1 MGALG
6 DLHHVGITVRDL
18 DASLAWYSDVLGVE
32 PEVVAEGSGEELGR
46 AVGVP
51 DARLRFA
58 MLRLGGAVV
67 ELLCYDN
74 DREET
79 FTRSN
84 ADVGSAHVCIDV
96 PDLQAGLRRP
106 AGQGGPS
113 SSPRRCTSPTARWP
127 AARSRTSATP
137 TASPWRSSR
146 PPAGAHA

>member
-18 DASLAWYSDVLGVE
+18 DASLTWYADVLGVT

-51 DARLRFA
+51 AARLRFA

-74 DREET
+74 DREDT
-79 FTRSN
+79 FSRTN

-96 PDLQAGLRRP
+96 PDLQQAYDDLSAKGVRFFSPPFRITD
-106 AGQGGPS
+106 GPLEGCGFAYFS
-113 SSPRRCTSPTARWP
+113 DPDGVTLELFETAR
-127 AARSRTSATP
+127 
-137 TASPWRSSR
+137 
-146 PPAGAHA
+146 AHS

>member
-18 DASLAWYSDVLGVE
+18 DASLAWYADVLGVE

-51 DARLRFA
+51 DAKLRFA

-74 DREET
+74 DRDDT

-96 PDLQAGLRRP
+96 PDLQQAYDALRAKGVDFLSPPFRITS
-106 AGQGGPS
+106 GPLDGCGFAYFRD
-113 SSPRRCTSPTARWP
+113 PDGVTLEIFET
-127 AARSRTSATP
+127 
-137 TASPWRSSR
+137 
-146 PPAGAHA
+146 AGAPA